1 MSVIKTTYKL
11 LPTQYKFAY
20 GFDKSKLSDDNIYLD
35 VSLYQGGFTCVPSDT
50 EYLSPT
56 GWKQIKDLTKQ
67 DKLAVY
73 YDDGSIKYEHP
84 KEVFRYPADEWYE
97 FKTTYTHQVLCPN
110 HKIVYFSQND
120 TEMLHPKFISCKDY
134 VDAGCNQHYKIR
146 NYFKSSSGY
155 ELPLTDYELRLLVAY
170 QADGYDYQKVHHCG
184 KRTLGFHLKKKNKI
198 ERLLSILNNINNCQ
212 FTVKERLVGT
222 KKGYVDVFVEENK
235 ELSKYKHFT
244 PEMYSLSDRQL
255 AIIFDEVKY
264 WDCSHK
270 NSKNTN
276 SYGSWTY
283 SAREKADRDFIQFVC
298 ASQGY
303 CTTCYERTRNI
314 KLNYNSKE
322 YIYNNSTEYTV
333 SWSLAK
339 PLSLG
344 KATRINAKGGD
355 AKYCPS
361 TTTGMW
367 LARYKNYIF
376 VTGNS

>member
-97 FKTTYTHQVLCPN
+97 FHTRTLHQKVCPN
-110 HKIVYFSQND
+110 HKMVTWKDGNKYIQSMKDFYDEHVNCKQGHRGKFKTTFNIIGTSTGL
-120 TEMLHPKFISCKDY
+120 TEK
-134 VDAGCNQHYKIR
+134 
-146 NYFKSSSGY
+146 
-155 ELPLTDYELRLLVAY
+155 ELRLLVAY
-170 QADGYDYQKVHHCG
+170 QADGTTYNHNSKYNC
-184 KRTLGFHLKKKNKI
+184 RFHLCKQRKV
-198 ERLLSILNNINNCQ
+198 ERLIGLLDNYEYRIAKQTDGDTCIYINLPEKLKVKTFPKEWYNLSSEELRIIVDECAFWDGTVGEKHNCYY
-212 FTVKERLVGT
+212 TSIKE
-222 KKGYVDVFVEENK
+222 N
-235 ELSKYKHFT
+235 
-244 PEMYSLSDRQL
+244 
-255 AIIFDEVKY
+255 A
-264 WDCSHK
+264 
-270 NSKNTN
+270 
-276 SYGSWTY
+276 
-283 SAREKADRDFIQFVC
+283 DFIQFAGS
-298 ASQGY
+298 ASGY
-303 CTTCYERTRNI
+303 RTTIFTRTRPSTSGSG
-314 KLNYNSKE
+314 KPV
-322 YIYNNSTEYTV
+322 TEYRINFNTNV
-333 SWSLAK
+333 EPSLY
-339 PLSLG
+339 
-344 KATRINAKGGD
+344 ATRNKAEIIKSKAKGGD